1 MKTYTIADI
10 RMMHPCYDP
19 VERGLCTED
28 WTGTVLDVLKF
39 EDCPPEDRM
48 WVAYHMDIPRELWS
62 AWGRW
67 CALQRI
73 DDWDC
78 PDVVREWLETG
89 NEEIR
94 LAAGLAADSAAD
106 LAAGPAAMSAASS
119 AADSAAWSA
128 TESAARLAAWSAAWL
143 AAGPAADSA
152 QIGKLIEMVE
162 EQ

>member
-19 VERGLCTED
+19 VERGFCAED

-39 EDCPPEDRM
+39 EDCPPEDRT

-94 LAAGLAADSAAD
+94 SAAG
-106 LAAGPAAMSAASS
+106 SAASS
-119 AADSAAWSA
+119 AAWPAASSAAWA
-128 TESAARLAAWSAAWL
+128 AARSAARSAAGSAARSAAWSAAWS
-143 AAGPAADSA
+143 AARSA
-152 QIGKLIEMVE
+152 QIDKLIEMVE
-162 EQ
+162 AE

>member
-10 RMMHPCYDP
+10 RAMHPCYDP
-19 VERGLCTED
+19 VERGFCAED
-28 WTGTVLDVLKF
+28 WTGTALDVLSF
-39 EDCPPEDRM
+39 SDCPPEDRT
-48 WVAYHMDIPRELWS
+48 WVAYHMDIPSELWS

-94 LAAGLAADSAAD
+94 SAAG
-106 LAAGPAAMSAASS
+106 
-119 AADSAAWSA
+119 
-128 TESAARLAAWSAAWL
+128 LAAWSAAWL
-143 AAGPAADSA
+143 AAWLAAGLAAGSAAGSAADSA

-162 EQ
+162 ERKL